1 MANPLCASCA
11 CALQVD
17 PDSDLTLSGTGSVDT
32 PWVLGDSGAVD
43 PVEFSYTTGA
53 IPGAPSSTFTQAV
66 SPVFAPVTITNP
78 SATRSALLIAEA
90 HLLAEMKAAAS
101 DSTNVYAAW
110 IDDDL
115 ATPLVELDAVMDS
128 ADLAGGDELRTVE
141 IQRTRMYYRIMAPN
155 EVLTITGECRQ
166 DIAEGSPYTSF
177 TDGGGVFKSLITSF
191 IGVVHVI

>member
-1 MANPLCASCA
+1 MANPLCGNCA
-11 CALQVD
+11 CALQID
-17 PDSDLTLSGTGSVDT
+17 PDSSLTLSGTGQVDT
-32 PWVLGDSGAVD
+32 PWVLGDGGGTE
-43 PVEFSYTTGA
+43 PVEFSFTTGA

-78 SATRSALLIAEA
+78 SATRSAILIAEA

-115 ATPLVELDAVMDS
+115 ATPLIELDAVMDS

-166 DIAEGSPYTSF
+166 DIAEGSSFTTF
-177 TDGGGVFKSLITSF
+177 TDGGGVFKRLVTTF
-191 IGVVHVI
+191 IGTVYNI